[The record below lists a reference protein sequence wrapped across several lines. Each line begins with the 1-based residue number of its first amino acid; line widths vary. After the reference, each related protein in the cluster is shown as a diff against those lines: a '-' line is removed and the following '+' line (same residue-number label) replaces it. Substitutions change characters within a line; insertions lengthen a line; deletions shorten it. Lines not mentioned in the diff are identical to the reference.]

1 GSVVVEGL
9 RGVEPHVWRLSPNAW
24 HFKARPQLSAK
35 VLSDYLEGQKLSESN
50 PADAAQ
56 RLIADVSQLQGS
68 SHALIRCWLLFR
80 AAGLLAKAKNSPG
93 SDSAYQ
99 HSLNEAAE
107 LGPIVRAQVFEAW
120 GDVLRKRNEWDRSEQ
135 SLEQ

>member
-1 GSVVVEGL
+1 VVEGL
-9 RGVEPHVWRLSPNAW
+9 RGVEPHIWRLSPNAW

-35 VLSDYLEGQKLSESN
+35 VLSDYLEGQKLAESH

-80 AAGLLAKAKNSPG
+80 AAGLLAKAKDWPG
-93 SDSAYQ
+93 SDRAYQ
-99 HSLNEAAE
+99 QSLNEAAD
-107 LGPIVRAQVFEAW
+107 LGPVVRAQVLEAW
-120 GDVLRKRNEWDRSEQ
+120 GGAFRTRNEWDRSEQ
-135 SLEQ
+135 CVEQ